1 MAGAARGA
9 ADVERGAVGVE
20 AAAGAKIDFIE
31 DALGIFPFGLA
42 VCFKFEGRDRGNGGA
57 SGKIECVPKTI
68 ADGGGDVLKSPS
80 FGLLRR
86 SADLVWR
93 CMVRPH
99 ITKRLFNRRRRGWR
113 FIRRCLLGWRRSGVC
128 DNRIENSPTG
138 IPDAAFSI
146 LSTR

>member
-42 VCFKFEGRDRGNGGA
+42 VCFKFEGRGRGNGGA
-57 SGKIECVPKTI
+57 SGRIECVLKTI

-80 FGLLRR
+80 FGLLRDPPI
-86 SADLVWR
+86 SSGGAWSGL
-93 CMVRPH
+93 
-99 ITKRLFNRRRRGWR
+99 TS
-113 FIRRCLLGWRRSGVC
+113 RSGCSIVAVAGGGSLG
-128 DNRIENSPTG
+128 DVFWGGGTVPTM
-138 IPDAAFSI
+138 
-146 LSTR
+146 LSGR